1 MNRGIS
7 GLLMAALLGA
17 SGSPAM
23 SPVYLSVAP
32 RVSVTSTQQQSAY
45 AYSPDYWNVKKAKGW
60 TNRQVQRMATKRR
73 NKARHKAAC
82 KGK

>member
-1 MNRGIS
+1 MNRRIS

-23 SPVYLSVAP
+23 SPVYLSTAP

-45 AYSPDYWNVKKAKGW
+45 SYSPDYWNVKKAKGW
-60 TNRQVQRMATKRR
+60 TNRHVKRMATKRR
-73 NKARHKAAC
+73 NKARHKKATS
-82 KGK
+82 G

>member
-1 MNRGIS
+1 MMRITT
-7 GLLMAALLGA
+7 GLLVAALLGA
-17 SGSPAM
+17 GGSLAM
-23 SPVYLSVAP
+23 NPVYLSAAP

-73 NKARHKAAC
+73 NKARHKKATR
-82 KGK
+82 G